1 MKKTGLVIVFV
12 CLQACLFA
20 QYGSVAVFEN
30 GADQK
35 LKRVRIF
42 PVKCTV
48 NSMHDSAYRNVIRS
62 VNTFMNLDGSLVS
75 TKFYIP
81 FTAFEGAKKFA
92 IDEYIGKKEAKKVL
106 FVNESEELLLDYSG
120 NVVSSNI
127 QQKPIGIM
135 VIYYGD
141 FSKTNN
147 GLSLNSAYGY
157 TIYGKPGFNERDLA
171 TKLAAKVLGSTNF
184 TYEWLPGKTM
194 DYAKGK
200 VEKAI
205 TFRDNGDYRVN

>member
-1 MKKTGLVIVFV
+1 
-12 CLQACLFA
+12 
-20 QYGSVAVFEN
+20 
-30 GADQK
+30 
-35 LKRVRIF
+35 
-42 PVKCTV
+42 
-48 NSMHDSAYRNVIRS
+48 
-62 VNTFMNLDGSLVS
+62 MNLDGSLVS

>member
-20 QYGSVAVFEN
+20 QY
-30 GADQK
+30 
-35 LKRVRIF
+35 
-42 PVKCTV
+42 
-48 NSMHDSAYRNVIRS
+48 SAYRNIKRS

-205 TFRDNGDYRVN
+205 SFRDNGDYRVN

>member
-1 MKKTGLVIVFV
+1 MKKTGFVIVLV
-12 CLQACLFA
+12 CMQVLLFA
-20 QYGSVAVFEN
+20 QFGSVAVFEN

-35 LKRVRIF
+35 VKKVRIF

-62 VNTFMNLDGSLVS
+62 VNNFMNLDGSIVS

-127 QQKPIGIM
+127 QQRPIGVM
-135 VIYYGD
+135 VIYYAD

-147 GLSLNSAYGY
+147 GLAINSAYGY
-157 TIYGKPGFNERDLA
+157 TIYGKPGFNEMDLA
-171 TKLAAKVLGSTNF
+171 TKLAAKVLGSTKF

-194 DYAKGK
+194 EYAKGK

>member
-1 MKKTGLVIVFV
+1 MKKTGLVIVLV
-12 CLQACLFA
+12 CMQVLLFA

-35 LKRVRIF
+35 VKRVRIF

-48 NSMHDSAYRNVIRS
+48 TSMHDSAYRNIKRS
-62 VNTFMNLDGSLVS
+62 VNSFMNLDGSTVF

-127 QQKPIGIM
+127 LQKPIGIM
-135 VIYYGD
+135 VIYYGGY
-141 FSKTNN
+141 SKTNN
-147 GLSLNSAYGY
+147 GMALNSAYGY
-157 TIYGKPGFNERDLA
+157 TIYGKPGFNEKELA
-171 TKLAAKVLGSTNF
+171 TKLAAKVLGSTNY

-194 DYAKGK
+194 EYAKGK
-200 VEKAI
+200 VDKAI

>member
-1 MKKTGLVIVFV
+1 MKKTGLVFVLV
-12 CLQACLFA
+12 CLQSCLYA

-35 LKRVRIF
+35 IKRVRIF

-48 NSMHDSAYRNVIRS
+48 TSMHDSAYRNVKRS
-62 VNTFMNLDGSLVS
+62 MNAYMHLDGTLVS

-92 IDEYIGKKEAKKVL
+92 IDEYIGKKDAKKVI
-106 FVNESEELLLDYSG
+106 FINESEEILLDYSG
-120 NVVSSNI
+120 NVVSSNR
-127 QQKPIGIM
+127 QQKPIGVM

-141 FSKTNN
+141 YSKTKE
-147 GLSLNSAYGY
+147 GLALNSAYGY
-157 TIYGKPGFNERDLA
+157 TIYGKPGFDERQVA
-171 TKLAAKVLGSTNF
+171 TTLAAKVLGSTNF

-194 DYAKGK
+194 EYAKGK

-205 TFRDNGDYRVN
+205 TFRDNGDYKVN

>member
-1 MKKTGLVIVFV
+1 MKKSGIILLLIGLQITV
-12 CLQACLFA
+12 QAQF
-20 QYGSVAVFEN
+20 GSVAVFEK
-30 GADQK
+30 GPDQK
-35 LKRVRIF
+35 VKKVRIF

-48 NSMHDSAYRNVIRS
+48 TSMHDSAYRNIRRS
-62 VNTFMNLDGSLVS
+62 VNTFMKLDGSIVY
-75 TKFYIP
+75 TEFYIP

-92 IDEYIGKKEAKKVL
+92 IDEYIGKKEAKKVF

-127 QQKPIGIM
+127 QQRSIGVM
-135 VIYYGD
+135 VIYYSD
-141 FSKTNN
+141 FSKTTN
-147 GLSLNSAYGY
+147 GLSINSAYGY
-157 TIYGKPGFNERDLA
+157 TIYGKPGFNEQQLA
-171 TKLAAKVLGSTNF
+171 TTLAAKVLGSTKYN
-184 TYEWLPGKTM
+184 YEWLPGKTM

>member
-48 NSMHDSAYRNVIRS
+48 NSMHDSAYRNIKRS
-62 VNTFMNLDGSLVS
+62 VNTFMNLDGSMVF

>member
-12 CLQACLFA
+12 CLQVCLFA

>member
-1 MKKTGLVIVFV
+1 MKKTGLVIVLV

-35 LKRVRIF
+35 VKKVRIF

-62 VNTFMNLDGSLVS
+62 VNTFMNLDGSIVS

-135 VIYYGD
+135 VIYYGG

-147 GLSLNSAYGY
+147 GMALNSAYGY
-157 TIYGKPGFNERDLA
+157 TIYGKPGFNEKELA
-171 TKLAAKVLGSTNF
+171 TKLAAKVLGSTNY

-194 DYAKGK
+194 EYAKGK
-200 VEKAI
+200 VDKAI

>member
-1 MKKTGLVIVFV
+1 MKKTGLVIVLV
-12 CLQACLFA
+12 CMQVLLFA

-35 LKRVRIF
+35 VKRVRIF

-48 NSMHDSAYRNVIRS
+48 TSMHDSAYRNIKRS
-62 VNTFMNLDGSLVS
+62 VNSFMNLDGSTVF

-135 VIYYGD
+135 VIYYGGY
-141 FSKTNN
+141 SKTNN
-147 GLSLNSAYGY
+147 GMALNSAYGY
-157 TIYGKPGFNERDLA
+157 TIYGKPGFNEKELA
-171 TKLAAKVLGSTNF
+171 TKLAAKVLGSTNY

-194 DYAKGK
+194 EYAKGK
-200 VEKAI
+200 VDKAI